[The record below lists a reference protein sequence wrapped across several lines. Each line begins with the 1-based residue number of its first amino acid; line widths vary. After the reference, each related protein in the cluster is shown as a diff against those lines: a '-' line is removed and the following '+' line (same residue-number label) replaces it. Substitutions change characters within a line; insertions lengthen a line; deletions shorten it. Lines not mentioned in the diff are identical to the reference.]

1 MDFLVTTI
9 TSLAIELTLEFI
21 SGACLHKSVELTYW
35 LTQFCEA
42 CLQAQICRTCLL
54 APSLGRVFAHLENP
68 IHTQI
73 AQLLLLF
80 LLQSF

>member
-1 MDFLVTTI
+1 
-9 TSLAIELTLEFI
+9 
-21 SGACLHKSVELTYW
+21 
-35 LTQFCEA
+35 
-42 CLQAQICRTCLL
+42 
-54 APSLGRVFAHLENP
+54 VFAHLENP